1 MRAKSMLYTGLALG
15 MLLAGCTDE
24 ELVQGVSGGS
34 TLKAVMESQPES
46 RVGFVDKV
54 GTFFWTAN
62 DEIGVT
68 TQSSPSYFSKM
79 TLSEGAGTGTGTFKG
94 NMSSKI
100 SGYAV
105 YPYVKSLNHTLSK
118 NTLTYNFPTEYTYAA
133 LDSEY
138 GKNDGT
144 GNSFNAPMWAKV
156 EDDGT
161 AVFKHLGGVI
171 AISVDNVPKDCALK
185 FVLQTPG
192 KKLTGQFTATLP
204 GNDSSLPVLTTEN
217 SSNGDSQVT
226 INVEKPATE
235 RTATTGYFY
244 VPAPTGT
251 YSQIIATLYTVS
263 DEGTETELYSASWEN
278 KDGNLTINRCTILRG
293 NITEQTL
300 TGVDE
305 SSVSSV
311 DDVENALKT
320 NASVSVASISGAD
333 NTISLPSETNGKAV
347 SISFESVA
355 SNDAALT
362 IQEANG
368 ATVSSDVTLFA
379 PSNTGNAMDVTINL
393 PNSTVTLAANNE
405 TATYDEVTATTAA
418 NTLIV
423 DGGVTINSLTV
434 KQGNVRVK
442 AGATITSVAK
452 ECEGNVTLYVESG
465 SHIPETLPDGVVAIN
480 AEVADLK
487 AVFTEGGTYQ
497 LQSDIDIQGQNL
509 QVASGVNAVLDLNGH
524 TVTAANGS
532 GGNIYVAGNFTLRDS
547 QGTGKIVAD
556 KDYIKD
562 AYSAGLIYIDG
573 ESAKMTMEGGTIYA
587 VRDDAV
593 NKGQFGVG
601 VYDGGDFTMTGGKI
615 EAGWYAVSGNGTND
629 TQNSLINIQGGELV
643 STMDYAVYLPHSGT
657 ATISGGTIN
666 GAAGGIS
673 MQRGTLNISG
683 TAQIMSNGEGNTGEW
698 GDGTGNQSN
707 SALMVGGKYG
717 DCTVTMTG
725 GSLTAEKEALIVTGD
740 SGYQIN
746 ISISGGTF
754 SDPSALAYLAEGADV
769 DVVLAKDVE
778 ITKAILINKNVTVD
792 FDLNGKTLLNQTD
805 LEVSGS
811 YETGAF
817 EISAGTL
824 NISDSAGNGAVKC
837 VADNTDNDGFRM
849 AVWAY
854 GTAKVNISGGS
865 FYNSQKKNA
874 QIDLINVQGTAQL
887 YISGGRFESNGYG
900 TPKDGVDRYWVLN
913 RNNGDTN
920 SVIKVSGGT
929 FVNFNPANPN
939 MDDNDNASYL
949 AEGYEVTLNG
959 AVTIEAYNGNNK
971 GDYIVR
977 AITAD

>member
-15 MLLAGCTDE
+15 MLLAGCTNE

-34 TLKAVMESQPES
+34 TLKAVMENLPES

-94 NMSSKI
+94 NMSSTI

-105 YPYVKSLNHTLSK
+105 YPYVKSLNHTLSE
-118 NTLTYNFPTEYTYAA
+118 NTLTYNFPTEYTYTE

-138 GKNDGT
+138 GKSDGT

-192 KKLTGQFTATLP
+192 KKLTGSFTATLP
-204 GNDSSLPVLTTEN
+204 GDDTALPTLVTID

-235 RTATTGYFY
+235 RSATTGYFY
-244 VPAPTGT
+244 VPAPIGT

-263 DEGTETELYSASWEN
+263 DEGTEVELYSASWEN

-305 SSVSSV
+305 SSVDSAA
-311 DDVENALKT
+311 DVENALKT
-320 NASVSVASISGAD
+320 NASVSVESISGAD
-333 NTISLPSETNGKAV
+333 NTITLPAETNGKAV

-355 SNDAALT
+355 GNDAALT
-362 IQEANG
+362 IQGANG
-368 ATVSSDVTLFA
+368 ATVSDDVTIFA
-379 PSNTGNAMDVTINL
+379 PGSTDNTMDVVINL
-393 PNSTVTLAANNE
+393 PNSTVTLGANAQ
-405 TATYDEVTATTAA
+405 TAIYDAVTATTAD

-434 KQGNVRVK
+434 HQGNVRVRS
-442 AGATITSVAK
+442 GATISAVTKGNAESVI
-452 ECEGNVTLYVESG
+452 LYVEAGASV
-465 SHIPETLPDGVVAIN
+465 PATLPEGVVAVN

-487 AVFTEGGTYQ
+487 EVFATGGTYQ

-509 QVASGVNAVLDLNGH
+509 TVASGVNAVLDLNGH

-532 GGNIYVAGNFTLRDS
+532 GGNISVLGNFTLRDS
-547 QGTGKIVAD
+547 QGSGKIVAD
-556 KDYIKD
+556 KDYGTG
-562 AYSAGLIYIDG
+562 YTTSLIYIDG
-573 ESAKMTMEGGTIYA
+573 EDAKMTMEGGTIYA

-593 NKGQFGVG
+593 NNGQFGVG
-601 VYDGGDFTMTGGKI
+601 VWTGGDFTMTGGRI
-615 EAGWYAVSGNGTND
+615 EAGWYAVSGNGNNN
-629 TQNSLINIQGGELV
+629 TQNSIINIQGGELV
-643 STMDYAVYLPHSGT
+643 STSDYAVYLPQSGT

-666 GAAGGIS
+666 GAAGGVYI
-673 MQRGTLNISG
+673 QRGALNISG
-683 TAQIMSNGEGNTGEW
+683 TADIRSLGTGDTGNW
-698 GDGTGNQSN
+698 GDGTGNSGN
-707 SALMVGGKYG
+707 SALNVAARYG
-717 DCTVTMTG
+717 DCSVTITG
-725 GSLTAEKEALIVTGD
+725 GSLTAEKEALIVTGE
-740 SGYQIN
+740 SQYQIN

-754 SDPSALAYLAEGADV
+754 SDPSALAYLADNADV
-769 DVVLAKDVE
+769 DVILNKDVE

-811 YETGAF
+811 YETGGF

-837 VADNTDNDGFRM
+837 VADNSDNDGYRM

-865 FYNSQKKNA
+865 FYNSQKINT
-874 QIDLINVQGTAQL
+874 QIDLINVNGTAQV
-887 YISGGRFESNGYG
+887 YISGGRFESNGCG

-913 RNNGDTN
+913 RNNNATS

-939 MDDNDNASYL
+939 MDDSDNASYL

-959 AVTIEAYNGNNK
+959 VVTTDAYNGNNK
-971 GDYIVR
+971 GDYVVR
-977 AITAD
+977 AVAAN

>member
-1 MRAKSMLYTGLALG
+1 M
-15 MLLAGCTDE
+15 
-24 ELVQGVSGGS
+24 
-34 TLKAVMESQPES
+34 
-46 RVGFVDKV
+46 
-54 GTFFWTAN
+54 
-62 DEIGVT
+62 
-68 TQSSPSYFSKM
+68 
-79 TLSEGAGTGTGTFKG
+79 
-94 NMSSKI
+94 
-100 SGYAV
+100 
-105 YPYVKSLNHTLSK
+105 
-118 NTLTYNFPTEYTYAA
+118 
-133 LDSEY
+133 
-138 GKNDGT
+138 
-144 GNSFNAPMWAKV
+144 
-156 EDDGT
+156 
-161 AVFKHLGGVI
+161 
-171 AISVDNVPKDCALK
+171 
-185 FVLQTPG
+185 
-192 KKLTGQFTATLP
+192 
-204 GNDSSLPVLTTEN
+204 
-217 SSNGDSQVT
+217 
-226 INVEKPATE
+226 
-235 RTATTGYFY
+235 
-244 VPAPTGT
+244 
-251 YSQIIATLYTVS
+251 
-263 DEGTETELYSASWEN
+263 
-278 KDGNLTINRCTILRG
+278 
-293 NITEQTL
+293 
-300 TGVDE
+300 
-305 SSVSSV
+305 
-311 DDVENALKT
+311 
-320 NASVSVASISGAD
+320 
-333 NTISLPSETNGKAV
+333 
-347 SISFESVA
+347 
-355 SNDAALT
+355 
-362 IQEANG
+362 
-368 ATVSSDVTLFA
+368 
-379 PSNTGNAMDVTINL
+379 
-393 PNSTVTLAANNE
+393 
-405 TATYDEVTATTAA
+405 
-418 NTLIV
+418 
-423 DGGVTINSLTV
+423 
-434 KQGNVRVK
+434 
-442 AGATITSVAK
+442 
-452 ECEGNVTLYVESG
+452 
-465 SHIPETLPDGVVAIN
+465 AIN

-900 TPKDGVDRYWVLN
+900 TPKDGVGRYWVLN

-949 AEGYEVTLNG
+949 AEGYYNLEQTSNIGDNTYEAGVLNYAVGATYGSLYLSTTTDTENSFESYDNRWGELIGLTDVDSYKYWSIEGVKISQFTDGTSVFDGYVFQYAIYDNTFDCTDLLLKLDWGLGATKLTFENEDGSQYESVYLEEIYGGSKTEKIVVTVAIVPTSSGNALGPCEMSVYGTVDGETGLLDTFSFMYSSYFDGSDEDVLNASYG
-959 AVTIEAYNGNNK
+959 SQF
-971 GDYIVR
+971 
-977 AITAD
+977 ADIINPVQA